1 MGLIFAV
8 VDRRKLRLGWAF
20 SRAKCEANKDSSH
33 GD

>member
-8 VDRRKLRLGWAF
+8 FDWRKLRPSWAF

>member
-8 VDRRKLRLGWAF
+8 FDRRRITLGWAF
-20 SRAKCEANKDSSH
+20 SRAKCEANKDSSC